1 VPRNIEL
8 KVACSPH
15 DLARV
20 ESLLPGRGRGPL
32 EMLRQTDTYFRVAN
46 GRLKFRRVERGS
58 CCDAELIQYQRRDVP
73 GGRTSDYI
81 RTPIPVEHSDNLH
94 RALVAALGELVTVRK
109 QRRVAV
115 WQSTRIHLDEVELLG
130 SYFELETVVSDRL
143 EADARAEFDEAVN
156 WLGLAG
162 LAAIPGSYSDL
173 LLERLEL

>member
-1 VPRNIEL
+1 VPQNIEL

-20 ESLLPGRGRGPL
+20 ESLLPGRGRGSL
-32 EMLRQTDTYFRVAN
+32 EPLRQTDTYFRVAN
-46 GRLKFRRVERGS
+46 GRLKLRRVESGS
-58 CCDAELIQYQRRDVP
+58 CSNAELIQYQRPDVP
-73 GGRTSDYI
+73 GGRISDYI
-81 RTPIPVEHSDNLH
+81 RVPIPVEHSDNLE

-115 WQSTRIHLDEVELLG
+115 WQSTRIHLDEVERLG
-130 SYFELETVVSDRL
+130 SFIELETVLGDRL
-143 EADARAEFDEAVN
+143 EADARAGYEEAVM

-162 LAAIPGSYSDL
+162 LAAIPGSYCDL